1 MQTASAFGQV
11 QSALSYIISAYT
23 DIAEMWSVVSRLEGF
38 IAGMQKADAM
48 RAASGIATTTAQDLR
63 VDGLSLDLPDARPL
77 LTMPALHV
85 AAGDSLPIR
94 GDRKSTRLNSSH

>member
-1 MQTASAFGQV
+1 
-11 QSALSYIISAYT
+11 
-23 DIAEMWSVVSRLEGF
+23 MWSVVSRLDGF

-85 AAGDSLPIR
+85 AAGDSLLIR
-94 GDRKSTRLNSSH
+94 GRSGTGKRSEEGRVAKECGSTCRSRRAPDH